1 MRRGTTP
8 TITCT
13 LSTDI
18 DLAECELIRVIIR
31 QGGHVKL
38 IKEAD
43 DVTIQDKTTISVKLS
58 QKETLSFY
66 SGAADIQ
73 VRIKASDAVYAT
85 GIKSIRVDTSLD
97 EEVL

>member
-18 DLAECELIRVIIR
+18 DLTESDLIRVIIR
-31 QGGHVKL
+31 QGGHVRL
-38 IKEAD
+38 VKEAGE
-43 DVTIQDKTTISVKLS
+43 VTIQDKTISVKLS

-66 SGAADIQ
+66 SGSADIQ

-85 GIKSIRVDTSLD
+85 GIKSIRVDASLD

>member
-18 DLAECELIRVIIR
+18 DLTECDLIRVIIR

-43 DVTIQDKTTISVKLS
+43 DVTIQDKTISVKLS

-66 SGAADIQ
+66 PGSADIQ

-85 GIKSIRVDTSLD
+85 GVKSIRVDTSLD

>member
-18 DLAECELIRVIIR
+18 DLTECELIRVIIR
-31 QGGHVKL
+31 QGGHVRLVKDTSDL
-38 IKEAD
+38 
-43 DVTIQDKTTISVKLS
+43 TIQDKTISVRLN

-66 SGAADIQ
+66 SGSADIQ

-85 GIKSIRVDTSLD
+85 GIKSIRVDNSLD

>member
-1 MRRGTTP
+1 M
-8 TITCT
+8 
-13 LSTDI
+13 STDI

-43 DVTIQDKTTISVKLS
+43 DITIQDKTISVRLS
-58 QKETLSFY
+58 QEETFAFY
-66 SGAADIQ
+66 QGSADIQ

>member
-18 DLAECELIRVIIR
+18 DLTECELIRVIIR

-43 DVTIQDKTTISVKLS
+43 DVTIQDKTISVRLS
-58 QKETLSFY
+58 QKETFSLYPGS
-66 SGAADIQ
+66 ADIQ

-85 GIKSIRVDTSLD
+85 GIKSIHVDTSLD

>member
-18 DLAECELIRVIIR
+18 DLTESDLIRVIIR
-31 QGGHVKL
+31 QGGHVRL
-38 IKEAD
+38 VKEAGE
-43 DVTIQDKTTISVKLS
+43 VTIQDKTISVKLS

-66 SGAADIQ
+66 SGSADIQ
-73 VRIKASDAVYAT
+73 VRIKSSDAVYAT
-85 GIKSIRVDTSLD
+85 VIKSIRVDASLD

>member
-38 IKEAD
+38 IKEAG
-43 DVTIQDKTTISVKLS
+43 DVTIQDKTIIFKLS

>member
-1 MRRGTTP
+1 MRRGITP

-18 DLAECELIRVIIR
+18 DLTESDLIRVIIR

-43 DVTIQDKTTISVKLS
+43 DVTIQDKTITVRLS

-66 SGAADIQ
+66 SGSANIQ

-85 GIKSIRVDTSLD
+85 GIKSIRVDASLD

>member
-18 DLAECELIRVIIR
+18 DLTESDLIRVIIR

-43 DVTIQDKTTISVKLS
+43 DVTIQDKTITVRLS
-58 QKETLSFY
+58 QEETFAFY
-66 SGAADIQ
+66 QGTADIQ

-85 GIKSIRVDTSLD
+85 GIKSIRVDKSLD
-97 EEVL
+97 EEIL

>member
-18 DLAECELIRVIIR
+18 DLAECKLIRVIIR
-31 QGGHVKL
+31 QGGHVRL
-38 IKEAD
+38 VKEAG
-43 DVTIQDKTTISVKLS
+43 DVTIQDKTISVRLS

-66 SGAADIQ
+66 SGSADIQ

-97 EEVL
+97 EEIL